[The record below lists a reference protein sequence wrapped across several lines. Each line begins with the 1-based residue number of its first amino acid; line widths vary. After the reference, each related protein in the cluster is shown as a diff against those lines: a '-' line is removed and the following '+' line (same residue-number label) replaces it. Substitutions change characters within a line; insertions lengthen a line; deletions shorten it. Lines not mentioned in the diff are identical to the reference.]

1 MQKRMICL
9 LIISAVLVPFPTEGT
24 TGTPIE
30 IIQEEVGTLIEV
42 LRAEITREKKEE
54 KIWSIADSIFDY
66 TQLSKRTLARN
77 WRSFSPEQK
86 KEFTQLFSKL
96 LGDVYLDRIM
106 AYRDE
111 EVVFDKEEMF
121 SNDTAEVFTRV
132 IAGSKDV
139 PIRYRMIL
147 RDGSWKVYDVVV
159 EGVSLVS
166 NYRSQFK
173 QILLN
178 ESPEDLLKTLREKVE
193 NM

>member
-9 LIISAVLVPFPTEGT
+9 LIISAVFVPFPTEGT